1 MKGCNKLHM
10 FLGGDSGR
18 SASNSVSS
26 FGWVILF
33 LHLGDSPAEEDS
45 MSFCPLPWTHTCP

>member
-1 MKGCNKLHM
+1 MKGCNKFHM

-18 SASNSVSS
+18 TASNSVSS

-45 MSFCPLPWTHTCP
+45 MSFCPLPWTHTCL